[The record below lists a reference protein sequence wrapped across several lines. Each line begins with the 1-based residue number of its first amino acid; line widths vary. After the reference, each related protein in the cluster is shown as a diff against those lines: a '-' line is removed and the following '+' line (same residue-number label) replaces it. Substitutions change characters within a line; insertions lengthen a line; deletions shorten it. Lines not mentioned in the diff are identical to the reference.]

1 MKSREEIIAKL
12 ERERASL
19 IERYRS
25 LSGDQLTIACTDSEV
40 PGGEAW
46 TPKDHIAHLAM
57 IERVF
62 QQMIH
67 RTLEGH
73 PKPLD
78 LGGGG
83 KIEDV
88 MARVHRN
95 NQDNVD
101 EHRSD
106 DLDTLLADLEEAR
119 IETNRLM
126 RDLTEEQLR
135 TPVPGAPWGDGT
147 IAGVLLTNA
156 YHEVM
161 HWNWVSEG
169 LAAKVGG

>member
-1 MKSREEIIAKL
+1 MKTREEIIAKL
-12 ERERASL
+12 EGERAKL

-25 LSGDQLTIACTDSEV
+25 LPPEHLAVACTESEA
-40 PGGEAW
+40 PDADAW

-57 IERVF
+57 IERAF
-62 QQMIH
+62 QGMIH
-67 RTLEGH
+67 RTLDGH
-73 PKPLD
+73 EKPLD
-78 LGGGG
+78 LGGGPT
-83 KIEDV
+83 EDI